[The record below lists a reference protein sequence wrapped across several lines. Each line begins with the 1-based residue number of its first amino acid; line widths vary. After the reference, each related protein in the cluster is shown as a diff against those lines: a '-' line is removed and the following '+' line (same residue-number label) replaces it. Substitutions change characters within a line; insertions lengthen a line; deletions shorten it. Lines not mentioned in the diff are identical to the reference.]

1 MCIVAFDAKKLP
13 IFSRENIDI
22 PAAQKKLGSDHLGK
36 MKMGC

>member
-22 PAAQKKLGSDHLGK
+22 PAAQKKFRQ
-36 MKMGC
+36 